1 MKQILKNSTLFL
13 ALTIFVFSL
22 PAKSVEFFTIGSGA
36 SSDINFEL
44 SNAICKM
51 VAKQPS
57 LESGTGTSEKS
68 YRCTAPATSGSLFNL
83 AQVQSGNFQFAF
95 ARSDEVH
102 TAYNEIKSEQIK
114 PFKEIR
120 SIFSTTPTA
129 FQLITKKNSDIK
141 DWKSLKGKIVRIGK
155 EGTSDRQAFDYLI
168 EANRVN
174 KSFFG
179 STIETNGSFTSE
191 DICKKKIDAFG
202 FVGTIPEANIEKAAS
217 ECGAHVLDLT
227 NLNINRVFKNASFY
241 SKISIPKGTYKN
253 NDKDIVTFGFIN
265 NLITHEKV
273 SDEIVYNLVKSIF
286 DNFPNFKKENPLF
299 NNLKIQQMIKSGLS
313 APLHPGAI
321 RYYKEKGWM

>member
-95 ARSDEVH
+95 ARSDEVY

-174 KSFFG
+174 KSFFS
-179 STIETNGSFTSE
+179 STIETSNSFASE

>member
-1 MKQILKNSTLFL
+1 M
-13 ALTIFVFSL
+13 
-22 PAKSVEFFTIGSGA
+22 
-36 SSDINFEL
+36 
-44 SNAICKM
+44 
-51 VAKQPS
+51 
-57 LESGTGTSEKS
+57 
-68 YRCTAPATSGSLFNL
+68 
-83 AQVQSGNFQFAF
+83 
-95 ARSDEVH
+95 H

-179 STIETNGSFTSE
+179 STIETNGTFTSE
-191 DICKKKIDAFG
+191 DVCKKKIDAFG

>member
-95 ARSDEVH
+95 ARSDEVY

-174 KSFFG
+174 KSFFS
-179 STIETNGSFTSE
+179 STIETNGTFTSE
-191 DICKKKIDAFG
+191 DVCKKKIDAFG